1 MLPHKC
7 YSEMQI
13 QHVVNGILFIIFSTD
28 SNIFCFKHRFLY
40 TRLLHVSAFAV
51 SRNFS
56 LCNSRR
62 NQFYSLFWILR
73 AITLD
78 NLFHGEI
85 GQRFT
90 GQLPLSFNVL
100 DGAETEYDWRIT
112 CGSVCNRQLLCTF
125 QKLYIMKT

>member
-1 MLPHKC
+1 MVF
-7 YSEMQI
+7 YS
-13 QHVVNGILFIIFSTD
+13 LFSPLTAIYFVLSID
-28 SNIFCFKHRFLY
+28 FLY
-40 TRLLHVSAFAV
+40 MRLLDLHVSAFAV

-73 AITLD
+73 TITLD